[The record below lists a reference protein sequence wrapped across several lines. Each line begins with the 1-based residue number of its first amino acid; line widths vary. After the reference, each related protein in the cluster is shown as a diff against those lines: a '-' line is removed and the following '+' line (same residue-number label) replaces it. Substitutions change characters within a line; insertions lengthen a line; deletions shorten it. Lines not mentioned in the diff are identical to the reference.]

1 MNINAVSFE
10 DFINML
16 GIDTEDLKAKKVE
29 INKGTEIE
37 KLVEEMVKNI
47 MSVVVSN
54 EIDKEFAEFK
64 KAREKSFELGG
75 DLYHKTIAEYLNRG
89 LTAEETALVDFAF
102 MLAYTNGWYD
112 HEKGENNDK

>member
-1 MNINAVSFE
+1 MKMNEVSFE
-10 DFINML
+10 DFLKML

-37 KLVEEMVKNI
+37 KIVEEMVKNI

-75 DLYHKTIAEYLNRG
+75 DLYHETIAEYLNRD
-89 LTAEETALVDFAF
+89 LTEEETALVDFAF

>member
-1 MNINAVSFE
+1 MKINAVSFE
-10 DFINML
+10 EFLNML

-37 KLVEEMVKNI
+37 KIVEEMVKNI

-75 DLYHKTIAEYLNRG
+75 DLYHKTIAEYLNRD
-89 LTAEETALVDFAF
+89 LTEEETALVDFAF
-102 MLAYTNGWYD
+102 ILAYTNGWYD
-112 HEKGENNDK
+112 YEKGENNDK